1 MERASKGNNL
11 CLEDEAFLK
20 NEGFL
25 REVVLLSGAKL
36 DFCFGLVIDHE
47 KGVEVQ
53 LVAFVS
59 LSFSAQ
65 SSYLYRELAQIVV
78 KTSIVAEF
86 NPSMFFDQHDFV
98 LLTLLISDFHL
109 EVLKALVADDKK
121 RHYGAFHL
129 SSSLTLMDV
138 RLVQF
143 SASWM
148 LALQVFVDAH

>member
-86 NPSMFFDQHDFV
+86 NPSMLFNQHDFV
-98 LLTLLISDFHL
+98 LLTLLISDFHF
-109 EVLKALVADDKK
+109 KIFKTLVADD
-121 RHYGAFHL
+121 
-129 SSSLTLMDV
+129 
-138 RLVQF
+138 
-143 SASWM
+143 
-148 LALQVFVDAH
+148 